1 MQSIEAPHT
10 VYPRE
15 LRMPDSITTQP
26 TLRESP
32 VPADTIAA
40 GSAAPSAPISSK
52 DHTVGHIDP
61 LRQHIWNHV
70 ANSPLHN
77 LWDFQGVAPLAVAKR
92 TFHSFMEDNLV
103 SRAAELGY
111 YFLFALFP
119 TLISVS
125 AIFGLVVRSG
135 DLYLKL
141 LNYLALVVPPDAFKI
156 VLETFNQTTTHSSG
170 GKLVFG
176 LAAALWSASVGFS
189 AIQDTLNIVYKVR
202 ETRPYW
208 KVKGAAILVTVLLSI
223 LVVLT
228 LSCFLTG
235 GLVATWLRHHIGQA
249 QLAMLAATLTRVV
262 ALTIAASLWVLIFA
276 VIYYFAPDVPKKRW
290 RWFTPGAAFG
300 ILGWILASII
310 LRVYLHYFNS
320 YSVTYGSLGAVI
332 ILLTWFY
339 ITGLMLLIGAEINS
353 EIEAAAAECKLKTE
367 GVIPQ
372 HATTDAKAPIGSQ
385 PTPG

>member
-1 MQSIEAPHT
+1 
-10 VYPRE
+10 
-15 LRMPDSITTQP
+15 MPESTTDVRTQY
-26 TLRESP
+26 EVP
-32 VPADTIAA
+32 VSAA
-40 GSAAPSAPISSK
+40 MPAAPSAASIDSK
-52 DHTVGHIDP
+52 DHSVGHIDP
-61 LRQHIWNHV
+61 LRQRIWDHV
-70 ANSPLHN
+70 AHSPIHN
-77 LWDFQGVAPLAVAKR
+77 LWDFQGVSPKVIIKR
-92 TFHSFMEDNLV
+92 TFNSFNDDNLL

-119 TLISVS
+119 TLVTAS
-125 AIFGLVVRSG
+125 AILGLVVRSG

-189 AIQDTLNIVYKVR
+189 AIQDTLNIVYKVK

-208 KVKGAAILVTVLLSI
+208 KVKGAAILVTTLLSV
-223 LVVLT
+223 LVVMT
-228 LSCFLTG
+228 LSVVFSG
-235 GLVATWLRHHIGQA
+235 GLIAGWLRHHIAQH
-249 QLAMLAATLTRVV
+249 QLALLSAVLTNTV
-262 ALTIAASLWVLIFA
+262 AWIIAASLSVLIFA
-276 VIYYFAPDVPKKRW
+276 VIYYFAPDVKTKHW

-300 ILGWILASII
+300 IFGWVLASII

-339 ITGLMLLIGAEINS
+339 ITGLMLLLGAEINS
-353 EIEAAAAECKLKTE
+353 EIEAAAAESKLKNE
-367 GVIPQ
+367 GVIPD
-372 HATTDAKAPIGSQ
+372 HATTDPRAPLQ
-385 PTPG
+385 PQQT